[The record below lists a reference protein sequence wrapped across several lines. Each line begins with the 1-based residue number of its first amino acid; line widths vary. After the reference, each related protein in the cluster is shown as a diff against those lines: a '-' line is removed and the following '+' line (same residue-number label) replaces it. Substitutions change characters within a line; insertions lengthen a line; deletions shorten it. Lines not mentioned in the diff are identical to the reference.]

1 MRLLILLLVL
11 SFSVTAFAFDK
22 VLTRGE
28 PITLHWVAPTQNT
41 DNSPLSLAEI
51 DWFTA
56 YWTCDTGK
64 TGKKGNIN
72 NTSTTTPLNS
82 NLMLGQCE
90 ITMTA
95 TAGLESNRSES
106 VRVLVKLPK
115 PSSGGF
121 R

>member
-1 MRLLILLLVL
+1 MFLI
-11 SFSVTAFAFDK
+11 TPAFAFDK
-22 VLTRGE
+22 TLTRGE
-28 PITLHWVAPTQNT
+28 PLTLSWTAPIENT
-41 DNSPLSLAEI
+41 DGSSLPLSEI

-64 TGKKGNIN
+64 DGKKDKIN
-72 NTSTTTPLNS
+72 NTVTTTPLNS

-95 TAGLESNRSES
+95 TAGLESERSET

>member
-1 MRLLILLLVL
+1 MLLVP
-11 SFSVTAFAFDK
+11 SAFAFDK

-51 DWFTA
+51 NWFTA